1 MGYHFLNYKKLK
13 IKLKINKK
21 FKSINSK
28 NYLIRDLSSSTSS
41 SSTCTSTL
49 PLPSSYDFAKN
60 DDSDGISEVEGP
72 VNSNV
77 EHKSPV
83 SRKRKRP
90 NVLRVHKSKFACSNE
105 RRELIHEAL
114 AKLVSMKQLP
124 ISFCSSIGFK
134 NFMAVFEPNYKI
146 CKQEAIKARISRLK
160 NLVET
165 KIKENLHQTKSI
177 ICTTDGW
184 SSSSQ
189 DSYITVTAHTIDLQ

>member
-28 NYLIRDLSSSTSS
+28 NYLICDLSSSTSS

-49 PLPSSYDFAKN
+49 PLPSFSDSAKN

-77 EHKSPV
+77 EHKSLV

-90 NVLRVHKSKFACSNE
+90 NVLKVHKSKFACSNE

-114 AKLVSMKQLP
+114 AKLISMNQLP

-134 NFMAVFEPNYKI
+134 NFLAVVEPNYKI
-146 CKQEAIKARISRLK
+146 CKQEAIKVRINRLK

-165 KIKENLHQTKSI
+165 KIKENLHQT
-177 ICTTDGW
+177 
-184 SSSSQ
+184 
-189 DSYITVTAHTIDLQ
+189 